1 MENRTIRL
9 SEKIILRGPHPP
21 PSPEE
26 RGPILQTEKFALFEA
41 AYSWKT
47 IFFILRERPP
57 LLWRG
62 ARGEARLEWVGV

>member
-47 IFFILRERPP
+47 IFFMNVPLSSGEGLGVRPD
-57 LLWRG
+57 
-62 ARGEARLEWVGV
+62 